1 MPRLFIAL
9 EVAAEVKVELGKVQ
23 AQLASS
29 RLPVRWTRPDLMH
42 LTLVFLGETGEG
54 DVVPI
59 EQRLAAS
66 VAGIHAHSLELGKLG
81 AFPTLARPKVIW
93 CAVGGL
99 TDELA
104 RLNGAITAAVA
115 GVAPRHEV
123 RPYTPH
129 LTIGRVRQD
138 VPAAQRR
145 LVGNAIEHA
154 PAPSVHH
161 WLVDEVT
168 LYESVP
174 SPLGVRH
181 TKRFSVPLE
190 NAIKPA

>member
-1 MPRLFIAL
+1 
-9 EVAAEVKVELGKVQ
+9 
-23 AQLASS
+23 
-29 RLPVRWTRPDLMH
+29 MH
-42 LTLVFLGETGEG
+42 LTLVFLGETDER
-54 DVVPI
+54 DVAPI
-59 EQRLAAS
+59 ERRLAES

-93 CAVGGL
+93 CAVGGM

-104 RLNGAITAAVA
+104 RLNGALTAAVA
-115 GVAPRHEV
+115 GVAQRYKI

-138 VPAAQRR
+138 APTAHRR
-145 LVGNAIEHA
+145 LVGNAIERT
-154 PAPSVHH
+154 PAPSVHP
-161 WLVDEVT
+161 WLVDEVN

>member
-9 EVAAEVKVELGKVQ
+9 EVAAEVKVELGRVQ
-23 AQLASS
+23 AQLASAH
-29 RLPVRWTRPDLMH
+29 LPVRWTRPDMMH
-42 LTLVFLGETGEG
+42 LTLLFLGETDERE
-54 DVVPI
+54 VAPI
-59 EQRLAAS
+59 ERSLADS

-93 CAVGGL
+93 CAVGGM

-104 RLNGAITAAVA
+104 RLNGAIAAAVA
-115 GVAPRHEV
+115 GVVPRPDD

-138 VPAAQRR
+138 AHTAQRR
-145 LVGNAIEHA
+145 LVGDVIGHA
-154 PAPSVHH
+154 PAPSGHH

-174 SPLGVRH
+174 SSLGVRH
-181 TKRFSVPLE
+181 TKRLSVPLE